1 MVDEQLRPDIQAA
14 ADRMDSKF
22 GARREIRR
30 LTGHLWEDETV
41 LHLAGGFY
49 GGGLGLVALTS
60 RRLLFIREGWTGR
73 ATEDFPLDKLSS
85 VQWNSGMVQ
94 GSLTVFASGNKAEI
108 KQIVKAD
115 GARIADAIRNRQA
128 PPAPQAAVTP
138 EPQQEPGLVDELTR
152 LWDLVQQGALT
163 RPEFEAAKARLL
175 GPPYGWATS
184 PGGAQDG
191 PPLPPEYR

>member
-1 MVDEQLRPDIQAA
+1 MADEQLRPDVQAA

-30 LTGHLWEDETV
+30 LAGHLWDDETV
-41 LHLAGGFY
+41 HHLAGGFY

-85 VQWNSGMVQ
+85 VQWNSGLVQ
-94 GSLTVFASGNKAEI
+94 GTLAVFASGNKAEI
-108 KQIVKAD
+108 KQIAKVD

-128 PPAPQAAVTP
+128 MPATQATAPQS
-138 EPQQEPGLVDELTR
+138 PQQGLGLVDELTR
-152 LWDLVQQGALT
+152 LWGLVQQGALT
-163 RPEFEAAKARLL
+163 HAEFEAAKARLL
-175 GPPYGWATS
+175 GPSNGWATS
-184 PGGAQDG
+184 PGRAQDA
-191 PPLPPEYR
+191 PPLPPECR